1 MVHDQNHRDA
11 RTSNILGD
19 PPQISGHFL
28 QKKVQTS
35 HVRLLGWLSLRAT
48 PADGLKSWG
57 AQWEPSGSGSPGA
70 WWFLVLFWWLFQWE
84 NAAGP
89 WNSHVFFLENNRID
103 HEILEPVLKT
113 KPNDEVGDENAG
125 VYQRTLV
132 GCNHPKHGYNQQV
145 YLIKMISWDDLMMRS
160 RIVGF
165 IPICWRCVVS
175 TIEASDPWATG
186 ARVFVPSFFFR
197 PRCEWI
203 SPKGTTIGFFPAKT
217 DGKHQGPL
225 LHGGTNIFLG
235 INLELVVSISW
246 WNGTVSIF
254 IIQRFINPELTS
266 SVYPGW
272 FKRKGTTITSELSW
286 NIEVWFA
293 GWLRQPSRTY
303 CGWLRNPAPVDRW

>member
-1 MVHDQNHRDA
+1 MSDFSVDFTKSYA
-11 RTSNILGD
+11 RRRPEELGS
-19 PPQISGHFL
+19 P
-28 QKKVQTS
+28 V
-35 HVRLLGWLSLRAT
+35 
-48 PADGLKSWG
+48 G
-57 AQWEPSGSGSPGA
+57 AQWEWEPRG
-70 WWFLVLFWWLFQWE
+70 LVVF
-84 NAAGP
+84 GP
-89 WNSHVFFLENNRID
+89 VLMAISMGKCCWTMKFSCVFLENNRID

-225 LHGGTNIFLG
+225 LHGGTNIFWESTWNWLCQSLG
-235 INLELVVSISW
+235 EMVPLDFHHPEVYQSW
-246 WNGTVSIF
+246 V
-254 IIQRFINPELTS
+254 
-266 SVYPGW
+266 
-272 FKRKGTTITSELSW
+272 
-286 NIEVWFA
+286 NI
-293 GWLRQPSRTY
+293 
-303 CGWLRNPAPVDRW
+303 